1 MKIKDNIHAGHRQR
15 LREKILR
22 DGIYNQSEINYL
34 EYLLTFVIPRA
45 DTNPLA
51 HALLDE
57 FMTLDGVLSATAT
70 ELKQVAGIG
79 DKTADFLTTVGASEF
94 LRKKS
99 KISKNVRLINLGTII
114 NFITSVMPPSRNE
127 QFIVIHLGKNY
138 SVKNYKL
145 FKGTSHSYIDIDT
158 KEITDFIVSHQTGFI
173 MFAHTHPEHN
183 AKPSASDYQ
192 IFEKLTTILNSF
204 SCVLVDNL
212 ILGESDFYS
221 YKFNILRKYSEI
233 DIDYVKNHT
242 LKTSEEACKNLQDTQ
257 PIEKNQEYIDF

>member
-51 HALLDE
+51 HALFDE

-99 KISKNVRLINLGTII
+99 KISKNVRLINLGTRA
-114 NFITSVMPPSRNE
+114 FT
-127 QFIVIHLGKNY
+127 
-138 SVKNYKL
+138 
-145 FKGTSHSYIDIDT
+145 
-158 KEITDFIVSHQTGFI
+158 
-173 MFAHTHPEHN
+173 
-183 AKPSASDYQ
+183 
-192 IFEKLTTILNSF
+192 
-204 SCVLVDNL
+204 
-212 ILGESDFYS
+212 
-221 YKFNILRKYSEI
+221 
-233 DIDYVKNHT
+233 
-242 LKTSEEACKNLQDTQ
+242 
-257 PIEKNQEYIDF
+257 PICMCRLM